1 MGATFNTTTAG
12 GAVSTA
18 ITEGLPSGQIGFAQL
33 FAGARPGD
41 PTITSGITALSAN
54 RSLPPGT
61 WLASSNGVSALAN
74 SIGFTA
80 TASGTVSFIRFYFY
94 GNQAVAILDVD
105 VGLVSSGAKAIVSTL
120 TAVSG
125 QTVNLTDMRFRVA
138 AFGDTC
144 VSPSVA
150 NEIVNIWSHNEAV
163 TVSNSYSNLAAFSK
177 RNVVSGV
184 YDRPVTVEAWDGII
198 PANSSATPTGV
209 KLWSKAITSND
220 LFAVSGLSASIISN
234 QTANAIASGTPT
246 FIRVTKAAY
255 DVIPATSLQAPVSAQ
270 NGALFANT
278 TMVSGQS
285 NTLTNLTLSFQ
296 A

>member
-1 MGATFNTTTAG
+1 M
-12 GAVSTA
+12 
-18 ITEGLPSGQIGFAQL
+18 
-33 FAGARPGD
+33 
-41 PTITSGITALSAN
+41 
-54 RSLPPGT
+54 
-61 WLASSNGVSALAN
+61 
-74 SIGFTA
+74 
-80 TASGTVSFIRFYFY
+80 
-94 GNQAVAILDVD
+94 
-105 VGLVSSGAKAIVSTL
+105 
-120 TAVSG
+120 
-125 QTVNLTDMRFRVA
+125 
-138 AFGDTC
+138 
-144 VSPSVA
+144 
-150 NEIVNIWSHNEAV
+150 
-163 TVSNSYSNLAAFSK
+163 AAFSK
-177 RNVVSGV
+177 ISIVSGV
-184 YDRPVTVEAWDGII
+184 YDRAVTVEAWDGAI
-198 PANSSATPTGV
+198 PSNSSATPTGV